1 MTNLTTT
8 SIPATQFR
16 WRETDAYLFDIDGT
30 ILVVRDRVHW
40 NALNRAMLE
49 VYSADTTIEGIAYH
63 GKTDVGILRAALE
76 RAGITGTVIDAR
88 MQEALAVVA
97 REVAVHANEIVPQV
111 CPSIP
116 ELLNSLKDSNKFLA
130 VASGNL
136 ASVGWQ
142 KLKAAGLRDFFSF
155 GCYCDHTEMRADIF
169 RSAVAEVKQRLGPKA
184 TSCFIGDTPEDIKA
198 AQLAGSPIIAV
209 GTGIFSSA
217 KLTAH
222 SPDLCV
228 GCCSE
233 LFSL

>member
-1 MTNLTTT
+1 M
-8 SIPATQFR
+8 
-16 WRETDAYLFDIDGT
+16 
-30 ILVVRDRVHW
+30 LVTRDRVHW

-49 VYSADTTIEGIAYH
+49 VYGADTTIEGIAYH

-88 MQEALAVVA
+88 MQEALEVIA
-97 REVAVHANEIVPQV
+97 REVAEHASEIVAEV

-116 ELLNSLKDSNKFLA
+116 ELLNSLKDSNKLLA

-142 KLKAAGLRDFFSF
+142 KLKAAGLREFFSF
-155 GCYCDHTEMRADIF
+155 GCYCDRTEMRSDIF
-169 RSAVAEVKQRLGPKA
+169 RNAVAEVKHRLGSQA
-184 TSCFIGDTPEDIKA
+184 TSCFVGDTPEDIKA
-198 AQLAGSPIIAV
+198 AQIAGGPIIAV

-217 KLTAH
+217 ELTVH

-228 GCCSE
+228 DCCVD